1 MEAGPDTGAPR
12 RARRLYVVRH
22 GETELSAQRSY
33 SGRRDV
39 PLSETGREQA
49 RQVGERLRGAGVDAI
64 YSSPLGRAADTART
78 IAEATGAPLRI
89 DQRLTEV
96 DFGPLEGLDREGA
109 RERFGEAYQAWRED
123 PMGSPMPGTEPL
135 VEALERARKVTTE
148 AVADCRC
155 PVLVGHQG
163 ILRLVL
169 VALGQIEPDDY
180 FDTRL
185 QEAEPIEIASP
196 TVAPTAGE

>member
-1 MEAGPDTGAPR
+1 MEAGPDTGSPR

-22 GETELSAQRSY
+22 GETELSAQRAY

-39 PLSETGREQA
+39 SLSENGREQA
-49 RQVGERLRGAGVDAI
+49 RQVAERLRGAGVDAI
-64 YSSPLGRAADTART
+64 YSSPLGRAADTARA
-78 IAEATGAPLRI
+78 IADATGATLRI

-96 DFGPLEGLDREGA
+96 DFGPLEGLDRDGA
-109 RERFGEAYQAWRED
+109 RERFGDAYQAWRED
-123 PMGSPMPGTEPL
+123 PMGSPMPDTEPL
-135 VEALERARKVTTE
+135 VEALERARDVTTE
-148 AVADCRC
+148 AVVQCRS

-163 ILRLVL
+163 ILWLVL
-169 VALGQIEPDDY
+169 VALGRIEADDY

-196 TVAPTAGE
+196 TVAPPGR

>member
-1 MEAGPDTGAPR
+1 M
-12 RARRLYVVRH
+12 VRH
-22 GETELSAQRSY
+22 GETELSAQRAY

-39 PLSETGREQA
+39 SLTGTGREQA
-49 RQVGERLRGAGVDAI
+49 RQVAERLRGVGVDAV
-64 YSSPLGRAADTART
+64 YSSPLGRAADTARA
-78 IAEATGAPLRI
+78 IAEVTGAPLRI

-109 RERFGEAYQAWRED
+109 RERFGAAYQSWRED
-123 PMGSPMPGTEPL
+123 PMGSPMPDTEPL
-135 VEALERARKVTTE
+135 VEALERARDVTTE
-148 AVADCRC
+148 AVAGCRC

-169 VALGQIEPDDY
+169 VALGRIEPDDY

-196 TVAPTAGE
+196 TVAPPGR

>member
-1 MEAGPDTGAPR
+1 MEAGPDTGSPR

-22 GETELSAQRSY
+22 GETELSAQRAY
-33 SGRRDV
+33 SGRREV
-39 PLSETGREQA
+39 SLTQTGHEQA
-49 RQVGERLRGAGVDAI
+49 RQVAERLRGAGVDAI
-64 YSSPLGRAADTART
+64 YSSPLGRAADTARA
-78 IAEATGAPLRI
+78 IADATGATLRI

-96 DFGPLEGLDREGA
+96 DFGPLEGLDRDGA
-109 RERFGEAYQAWRED
+109 RERFGDAYQAWRED
-123 PMGSPMPGTEPL
+123 PMGSPMPDTEPL
-135 VEALERARKVTTE
+135 VEALERARDVTTE
-148 AVADCRC
+148 AVVQCRS

-169 VALGQIEPDDY
+169 VALGRIEADDY

-196 TVAPTAGE
+196 TVAPPGR

>member
-1 MEAGPDTGAPR
+1 MEAGPDTGSPHH
-12 RARRLYVVRH
+12 ARRLYVVRH
-22 GETELSAQRSY
+22 GETELSTQRAY

-39 PLSETGREQA
+39 PLTDTGCGQA
-49 RQVGERLRGAGVDAI
+49 RRVGERLRGAGVDAI
-64 YSSPLGRAADTART
+64 YSSPLSRAADTARA

-109 RERFGEAYQAWRED
+109 RERFGEAYQSWRED

-135 VEALERARKVTTE
+135 AEALERARNVTTE
-148 AVADCRC
+148 AVARCRC

-169 VALGQIEPDDY
+169 VALGRIEPDAY
-180 FDTRL
+180 FSTRL
-185 QEAEPIEIASP
+185 QEAEPIEITAP
-196 TVAPTAGE
+196 TVAPAAG

>member
-1 MEAGPDTGAPR
+1 MDPAPHAGSPR
-12 RARRLYVVRH
+12 GDRLYVVRH
-22 GETELSAQRSY
+22 GETELSARRAY
-33 SGRRDV
+33 SGRRDAF
-39 PLSETGREQA
+39 LTETGREQA
-49 RQVGERLRGAGVDAI
+49 RYVAERLRDAGVDAI
-64 YSSPLGRAADTART
+64 YSSPLRRAADTAQA
-78 IAEATGAPLRI
+78 IADATGAPLRI

-109 RERFGEAYQAWRED
+109 LERFGVDYQAWRED
-123 PMGSPMPGTEPL
+123 PMGSPLSGTEPL
-135 VEALERARKVTTE
+135 VEALERARDVTTE
-148 AVADCRC
+148 AVAGCRC

-169 VALGQIEPDDY
+169 VALGRIEPDDY

-196 TVAPTAGE
+196 AVAPPRG

>member
-1 MEAGPDTGAPR
+1 MDAGPDTGSPR
-12 RARRLYVVRH
+12 GARRLYVVRH
-22 GETELSAQRSY
+22 GATELSAQRAY

-39 PLSETGREQA
+39 SLTETGRQQA

-64 YSSPLGRAADTART
+64 YSSPLRRAADTARA

-89 DQRLTEV
+89 DQGLIEV

-109 RERFGEAYQAWRED
+109 RERFGESYQAWRED
-123 PMGSPMPGTEPL
+123 PMGSPMPDTEPL
-135 VEALERARKVTTE
+135 VEALQRARDVTAE
-148 AVADCRC
+148 AVAGCRC

-169 VALGQIEPDDY
+169 VALGRIEPDDY

-185 QEAEPIEIASP
+185 QEAEPIEISSP
-196 TVAPTAGE
+196 AVAPPGR